1 MYRVGLEAI
10 LGFTRRGDS
19 LQTPPRVPAAWGEY
33 AIDYR
38 FGRSLYSL
46 RVVREGDTP
55 GITLDGESVEG
66 SAIALVDDGRPHT
79 AVFRI
84 R

>member
-1 MYRVGLEAI
+1 
-10 LGFTRRGDS
+10 
-19 LQTPPRVPAAWGEY
+19 VPAAWREY

-38 FGRSLYSL
+38 FGGSLYSL
-46 RVVREGDTP
+46 RVERGNGAP
-55 GITLDGESVEG
+55 GITLDGSSIEG
-66 SAIALVDDGRPHT
+66 SAIPLVDDGRPHT